1 MTFKMK
7 KMDNQ
12 ELFDRYIKG
21 ELTETERT
29 DFDNRVKS
37 DKSFAKEFRLHLLVV
52 CGICREAEQDNLDF
66 GVAMKKLTKEQL
78 KDIVGPRRRTLTFS
92 DEFEASAS
100 VASACEDEHIA
111 ASARAEVAA
120 SIDMENVE
128 GKRPK
133 VISIW
138 PRVWQVST
146 VAAVVI
152 VAFVSVF
159 QIDKRNRYDVD
170 NAIYESNVLYITPS
184 RSGAVSIDINALND
198 KELKSALPDLVKAY
212 QSASDDEDVAN
223 NGYTLALAYLRLH
236 NREEAR
242 KVLNQLVERF
252 DDNDLFQDRVD
263 QYKYALRL
271 IK

>member
-1 MTFKMK
+1 
-7 KMDNQ
+7 
-12 ELFDRYIKG
+12 
-21 ELTETERT
+21 
-29 DFDNRVKS
+29 
-37 DKSFAKEFRLHLLVV
+37 
-52 CGICREAEQDNLDF
+52 
-66 GVAMKKLTKEQL
+66 
-78 KDIVGPRRRTLTFS
+78 
-92 DEFEASAS
+92 
-100 VASACEDEHIA
+100 
-111 ASARAEVAA
+111 
-120 SIDMENVE
+120 MENVE
-128 GKRPK
+128 GNRPK